1 MISVATVRQV
11 INEAAALTKRVSV
24 SGVNLMTSNDNL
36 TASAAT
42 LGAVAA
48 GVALF
53 EVALIPGV
61 LIGGAAVLAPNYLR
75 KSRQKFADIFSDRS
89 DVSSTSSAMTGED
102 YSPSRELSFPAGLK
116 VKRSLAKTITFRVV
130 SSSLDFSWNY
140 ILLGEVATAA
150 GLSGIGLLAS
160 TVFYFVHETTW
171 NKIRALAKQNT
182 VETGINGST
191 SGYVSKSDAN
201 KQWWSLSVNPAVA
214 KTITFRTMA
223 TIAEFTTNYA
233 VVRDIPLAG
242 ALSAFGLF
250 AGPFVYYGHEKIWD
264 YYSPVEKPPQ
274 RQPKLIA
281 QDKTLL
287 LETTL

>member
-1 MISVATVRQV
+1 MMSVTTVKQV
-11 INEAAALTKRVSV
+11 IDNAAALTKRVSV

-48 GVALF
+48 GIALF

-75 KSRQKFADIFSDRS
+75 KSRQKLVEIFSDRANAS
-89 DVSSTSSAMTGED
+89 QTTSAMAGED
-102 YSPSRELSFPAGLK
+102 YSPSRDLSFPAGLK
-116 VKRSLAKTITFRVV
+116 IKRSFAKTITFRVV

-171 NKIRALAKQNT
+171 NKIRALSKQNNSD
-182 VETGINGST
+182 VDVNGSRA
-191 SGYVSKSDAN
+191 GNVKKSAAN
-201 KQWWSLSVNPAVA
+201 NQWWSLSVNPAVA

-233 VVRDIPLAG
+233 IVRDVPLAG

-274 RQPKLIA
+274 PQQQLIA
-281 QDKTLL
+281 QDKLL
-287 LETTL
+287 MLEAAR